1 MGSPVPYSSLA
12 TVNVPQ
18 ISLIAHLEFPDT
30 YICVYIHVYTHAWSE
45 IAFGGWKCLNVD
57 NHSNDNVPNSAPMC
71 IICIKRV
78 PRQAFS
84 SSGPLP
90 PPFLVTPYMIQSA
103 YNIRTREG
111 GVTFMSIIRSRTSR
125 QSDIAGFLYLT
136 LFRSDF
142 ASFVREISSYIRFN
156 LEQFLFRVG

>member
-1 MGSPVPYSSLA
+1 MSII
-12 TVNVPQ
+12 TRTTIFQ
-18 ISLIAHLEFPDT
+18 IRRQ
-30 YICVYIHVYTHAWSE
+30 CVLFVLN
-45 IAFGGWKCLNVD
+45 AFRDK
-57 NHSNDNVPNSAPMC
+57 H
-71 IICIKRV
+71 
-78 PRQAFS
+78 F
-84 SSGPLP
+84 PLP
-90 PPFLVTPYMIQSA
+90 PPFLATPYMIQSA

-111 GVTFMSIIRSRTSR
+111 GVTFMSIIRSRASR

>member
-45 IAFGGWKCLNVD
+45 IAFGGWECLNVD
-57 NHSNDNVPNSAPMC
+57 NHSNDNVPNSALMC

-84 SSGPLP
+84 SSSSVSRNPLYDTKR
-90 PPFLVTPYMIQSA
+90 VQYS
-103 YNIRTREG
+103 NKG
-111 GVTFMSIIRSRTSR
+111 GESNV
-125 QSDIAGFLYLT
+125 Y
-136 LFRSDF
+136 
-142 ASFVREISSYIRFN
+142 EYY
-156 LEQFLFRVG
+156 